1 MLLAELEVWHTRP
14 AVPTRRV
21 ALGHMVLPVDP
32 APGFGGLLLGSIVA
46 AHLPGIDDDL
56 VPDIHRLIGQVE
68 RGERIVQP
76 RLRHRFQ
83 VDRHGL
89 AVSRHRLVGEDDDI
103 SFDVHTIGTDL
114 AQVLGAIYAA
124 ERLAPEYR
132 RQIGPL
138 LQKAAH
144 WRGPIGSALIAHL
157 AGSQTLTLEAL
168 ADPRGW
174 AMGILGFELG
184 GKAPSKRE
192 VTAQFRIRM
201 RDVHPDHGGAEHR
214 RGQGDERPRRGPTRA
229 VDEAGLIERIERTM
243 ARTDPAALSRRRVEP
258 RSLEPAADGSR
269 RSVVGRRPAARLPL
283 PPRGAQGPR
292 PGPEVDGLDPRRPRR
307 DRPASGS
314 RRDGRTVDGRPD
326 DHDGRRRRRRRRAR
340 RPPRRADPDLLSA
353 APAGQ
358 ARQPPGGAPAGDRR
372 AVPVHLG
379 HERPVRFARRTR
391 TVDRDH
397 PRPGRPTCGSSA
409 RATTSRGPTARSPT
423 PPRRSSRQI
432 TGA

>member
-1 MLLAELEVWHTRP
+1 
-14 AVPTRRV
+14 
-21 ALGHMVLPVDP
+21 MVLPVDP

-89 AVSRHRLVGEDDDI
+89 AVSRHRLVGARTTT
-103 SFDVHTIGTDL
+103 SRFDFHTIGTDL

-138 LQKAAH
+138 LQKAAR

-214 RGQGDERPRRGPTRA
+214 RGQGDERPRRGPPRA
-229 VDEAGLIERIERTM
+229 VDEAGLIERIDERWPARPCCSIPVPGRAAIIRASCVIEADARSSVDVQRHDFPYRREGRKAPDRAPKLM
-243 ARTDPAALSRRRVEP
+243 ASIRDDLAAI
-258 RSLEPAADGSR
+258 
-269 RSVVGRRPAARLPL
+269 
-283 PPRGAQGPR
+283 
-292 PGPEVDGLDPRRPRR
+292 
-307 DRPASGS
+307 
-314 RRDGRTVDGRPD
+314 
-326 DHDGRRRRRRRRAR
+326 GRRRGPVVMGGRSMGGRMTTMVAADVDGGGPVAR
-340 RPPRRADPDLLSA
+340 L
-353 APAGQ
+353 AGLVLICYPLH
-358 ARQPPGGAPAGDRR
+358 PPGKPDNLRVEHLPAIDG

-379 HERPVRFARRTR
+379 HERPVRYARRTR
-391 TVDRDH
+391 TVDGHD
-397 PRPGRPTCGSSA
+397 PRPGRRTCGSSA
-409 RATTSRGPTARSPT
+409 RATTSRGPTPRSPT
-423 PPRRSSRQI
+423 PPRLRRPDHRRLI
-432 TGA
+432 TGRQVTGRSRG